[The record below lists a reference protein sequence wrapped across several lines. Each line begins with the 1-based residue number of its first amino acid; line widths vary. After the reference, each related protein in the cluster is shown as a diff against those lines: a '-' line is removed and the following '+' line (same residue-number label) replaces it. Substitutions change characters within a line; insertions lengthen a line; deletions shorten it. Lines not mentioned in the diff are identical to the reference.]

1 MPLRQSGLAPNF
13 KLTFIVKTDSRCT
26 HPNTTGN
33 RWTHNPLLM
42 PPYQSALH
50 RHLHIRVVAA
60 PQQFVSSAC
69 MEPSPYSNQP
79 SNLNKYKPYS
89 LIRRHRTCR
98 TSEHANIDCERATLI
113 CTCRIFLSRPQSNRQ
128 FHVRIRKW
136 QHDAERIT
144 PSIRHM
150 SSLAVNYNI
159 ACNMTFQMTHSPKPT
174 LAR

>member
-60 PQQFVSSAC
+60 PQQFVFSAC

-98 TSEHANIDCERATLI
+98 TSEHAKHRLR
-113 CTCRIFLSRPQSNRQ
+113 TC
-128 FHVRIRKW
+128 
-136 QHDAERIT
+136 DANL
-144 PSIRHM
+144 HM
-150 SSLAVNYNI
+150 SH
-159 ACNMTFQMTHSPKPT
+159 FFESPPKQPPVSC
-174 LAR
+174 AHKEVAA